1 MARRIIQ
8 TGITKEILSG
18 DNQPQIQIGDKLYV
32 VDDRQKTF
40 NLLQKINE
48 DEKLT
53 EYEQAQKTFELTLGK
68 EAAKEIDEMNIP
80 VQNYIYLTYC
90 VMAAITG
97 EEPDELMK
105 RARQGKN

>member
-40 NLLQKINE
+40 N
-48 DEKLT
+48 
-53 EYEQAQKTFELTLGK
+53 
-68 EAAKEIDEMNIP
+68 
-80 VQNYIYLTYC
+80 
-90 VMAAITG
+90 
-97 EEPDELMK
+97 
-105 RARQGKN
+105 